1 MSFSYSAGVI
11 TQTGTDTDLS
21 GLSGLTGVT
30 TTTSAPDGIGSQV
43 IYSIDSSTRLV
54 VGGTL
59 SHDPDYE
66 QLIIARDPASTGSA
80 PMIING
86 TYNYGVARTGNGNT
100 QYSIGAGLVFT
111 NNGTNFFSI
120 FAMVSNGT
128 FTWKG
133 GVIKTAGTLLF
144 ANGSTVTVDAGTMVN
159 SSDGDTYQ
167 FRLSPGNSTNSALM
181 TVNNIT
187 LAGTGGKAT
196 RFFTTYGFANA
207 VFKLTNGQV
216 QTYNGNYPEQTYT
229 DFDNIDNINSTDLN
243 FSNYTA
249 TRGGNIVFKNV
260 GKRVVAETP
269 SGRYGYVRQ
278 LRVIELN
285 PVDLGGTDLATY
297 SYHGTD
303 FDSGNRV
310 IGANN
315 GGTDADGLTVDQD
328 DTDTKVYT
336 GIDSTGAY
344 SDDILIQVIDAN
356 NTTLTVDDRTSS
368 DTIPIKFIGYN
379 ESISTWADTLTGL
392 GTLSSDIIMTPDL
405 SISQATRAT
414 VDAYTTLETPEK
426 FYDRAK
432 SYICGNFTTYQSPL
446 ATRSGSTIDAGS
458 YDVEIDATAV
468 STFAFNGSKITI
480 KATTFTGNITTT
492 GDVTLLNGAT
502 IVGSVTDASGTSISI
517 TATFNNLVD
526 ATVEVFNS
534 AGTSVGRATAQTGT
548 YIYATPLGST
558 GTWTYIVDRIGYQPL
573 TGSFAATGSSFEVD
587 GTLTQL
593 TKADGSAMYTA
604 STSALINIAFDHIT
618 PCMCINI
625 GDGSVSA
632 QTVFDESEQA
642 LLTADGMRWQ
652 SKQGSLVRYDNLPGV
667 GNILFMEDYVRLKR
681 ASVGDVNSAV
691 AGYVLSSDGTVVDG
705 VNGGVAYVGGFNV
718 DDVWNATTRTLTS
731 GTKDSEIDSILADTN
746 ELQTNQ
752 GQWLTATG
760 FATPT
765 NVTDAQTAIIASV
778 DGLNDFDPAL
788 DVVANVTTVGTC
800 TTNTDMRGTDNA
812 ATQASLDALND
823 FDPLSE
829 DVTLANNAITS
840 SKIATNAFTNSAF
853 TTGYY
858 NSINAEVD
866 TALGDYDAPTK
877 AEMDS
882 AFTEIKG
889 AGWSTETL
897 KDIRDNVGSLS
908 EANLHA
914 YLDTYTNKG
923 DWRADISA
931 LASQASID
939 NLNDLS
945 ASDIDAR
952 LLVYDAPTL
961 AEMTSAFTE
970 IKGAGW
976 TTSDTLEAIKD
987 SIGSGGLTAA
997 DVWTYATRGLTED
1010 VTTDTASRDA
1020 SKATIPANILLD
1032 DDARLDNLDQPVSS
1046 RSTFDPASDTVANVT
1061 TVQTNVDMRGT
1072 DGANTVAP
1080 DNVNVLKAAEQ
1091 SELARKHLTNRDKID
1106 TTANTLTRYD
1116 DDGVTSLVVFDLKDA
1131 DGNSSSDEVFEKDP
1145 Q

>member
-432 SYICGNFTTYQSPL
+432 SYICGNFTTYQSLL

-652 SKQGSLVRYDNLPGV
+652 SEQGSLVRYDNLPGV

-812 ATQASLDALND
+812 ATQASVDAIATQTSRVDAL
-823 FDPLSE
+823 LE
-829 DVTLANNAITS
+829 DS
-840 SKIATNAFTNSAF
+840 GGDRFTAK
-853 TTGYY
+853 
-858 NSINAEVD
+858 
-866 TALGDYDAPTK
+866 ALETAPT
-877 AEMDS
+877 AEM
-882 AFTEIKG
+882 
-889 AGWSTETL
+889 
-897 KDIRDNVGSLS
+897 S
-908 EANLHA
+908 EAELHA
-914 YLDTYTNKG
+914 ALDSYTNKG
-923 DWRADISA
+923 NWMADVSA
-931 LASQASID
+931 LATQLSVD
-939 NLNDLS
+939 NLNNLS
-945 ASDIDAR
+945 AADIDAR
-952 LLVYDAPTL
+952 LAAYDAPTL
-961 AEMTSAFTE
+961 AEMTAAFTE
-970 IKGAGW
+970 IKGATW
-976 TTSDTLEAIKD
+976 TTDDTLEAIKD
-987 SIGSGGLTAA
+987 GITAGALTAA
-997 DVWTYATRGLTED
+997 DVWTYGTRTVDLTPLQANQNVMNEGIKK
-1010 VTTDTASRDA
+1010 ASLL
-1020 SKATIPANILLD
+1020 IPHMD
-1032 DDARLDNLDQPVSS
+1032 
-1046 RSTFDPASDTVANVT
+1046 NVT
-1061 TVQTNVDMRGT
+1061 
-1072 DGANTVAP
+1072 
-1080 DNVNVLKAAEQ
+1080 
-1091 SELARKHLTNRDKID
+1091 
-1106 TTANTLTRYD
+1106 
-1116 DDGVTSLVVFDLKDA
+1116 
-1131 DGNSSSDEVFEKDP
+1131 
-1145 Q
+1145 